1 MDENATN
8 IYVIRYFLKDRLYKE
23 NNNKKNHKGRSNKTT
38 EFSTLILSRT

>member
-23 NNNKKNHKGRSNKTT
+23 NNLKKKQRQK
-38 EFSTLILSRT
+38 